1 MINEVLWVKATTC
14 KTDLNYTH
22 HSFITVT
29 PFALYHNSKYSWM
42 SNPTG
47 NLHWSRQREK
57 QIIYGIPPL
66 LSTKQWMYSS
76 SVSVKVSW
84 VSSLLFEHFWPCS
97 LTSDTHSEKHGF
109 SQTWQQAK
117 INNLP
122 SECRQNRKKSK
133 TETRPSSTHSQA
145 ISEWLA
151 EILIVRMHHVVWKQN
166 QIRADHPSSLTPVQ
180 RRVAF
185 LIRVSFI
192 YFRWLWFQGRVTPTW
207 GTNRWHCMDR

>member
-1 MINEVLWVKATTC
+1 MRKMYCVEQKKQPTEVVNKA
-14 KTDLNYTH
+14 LNA
-22 HSFITVT
+22 
-29 PFALYHNSKYSWM
+29 P
-42 SNPTG
+42 
-47 NLHWSRQREK
+47 
-57 QIIYGIPPL
+57 
-66 LSTKQWMYSS
+66 YSS
-76 SVSVKVSW
+76 LFSVKVSW
-84 VSSLLFEHFWPCS
+84 LSSLLLEHFWPCS
-97 LTSDTHSEKHGF
+97 VTPDTHSEKHGF
-109 SQTWQQAK
+109 LRLWQRAK

-133 TETRPSSTHSQA
+133 TQDPAPAALTHRA

-166 QIRADHPSSLTPVQ
+166 QIRTDHPSSLTPIQ

-192 YFRWLWFQGRVTPTW
+192 YFRWLWFQGWVTPTW